1 MSKQYR
7 TSAYERIARD
17 VTEQFDVHSE
27 AAQRNPRWRATMK
40 RWLTRVGLTRLIAR
54 DAIWEAHGLLR
65 SINANTYRAND
76 ELHALLIEA
85 RDAVNALAVAEHHDA
100 WARFSRGDRSA

>member
-1 MSKQYR
+1 VSGQYR
-7 TSAYERIARD
+7 TSAYERVARD

-40 RWLTRVGLTRLIAR
+40 RWLTRVGLTRLIAH

-65 SINANTYRAND
+65 SINANTYRTND

-85 RDAVNALAVAEHHDA
+85 RAAVQALAEAETRDS
-100 WARFSRGDRSA
+100 WQRFNRGRR